1 MANTNRAIKVE
12 ELSSGEAGRGVAR
25 LDPALSGILSLKAG
39 DIALIIGTKK
49 TAVKILPG
57 GEQDRNLGI
66 VRLDGTT
73 RRNAGV
79 SIGERVEVKKADAK
93 TAEKITFSPVNEL
106 RLQGGEDYLAQ

>member
-1 MANTNRAIKVE
+1 MSESNRAIKVE
-12 ELSSGEAGRGVAR
+12 EMSSGEAGRGVAR
-25 LDPALSGILSLKAG
+25 LDPALMGILSLKAG
-39 DIALIIGTKK
+39 DVALVLGSKK

-57 GEQDRNLGI
+57 GDMDRNLGI

-79 SIGERVEVKKADAK
+79 SIGERVEVRKANSKPADR
-93 TAEKITFSPVNEL
+93 ITFSPIDEL